1 MLLAGALGATVLFL
15 VCLISARPEVVA
27 VPIAVIAVVAIGWA
41 VRYTAVHPAWLVCP
55 LVLVELFTGAWFLS
69 GPLRAVFHYGLI
81 ALFCL
86 PLLPTAWR
94 ERSFARGGFRLYAAY
109 FLWAAITVTYSLAPA
124 FSAGRLL
131 NAVMVFGAL
140 SVIASQVNDRED
152 IPAMLVALL
161 LGCAIVVA
169 VVALSAVALPK
180 SITWV
185 APADSSGDVVR
196 FSGIFNGP
204 NDVGELML
212 VTAGCAAALWPSV
225 GRQRRWLLAA
235 LAAVAL
241 GAAAMADS
249 RTPFVALAVGASCYL
264 IWRYRARAVVVLLLI
279 ALAAS
284 VVRFGINADGYLAR
298 GDVGT
303 LTGRT
308 EIWDFAAGEIE
319 RRPLTGYGY
328 EVAGAILD
336 SRYFPLWWGPWD
348 EGPHSSLH
356 NGYIDRAIGVG
367 LPATLLWLFIVLRPW
382 YDVLR
387 RPDDRWGLKRVAFFM
402 VIPLLIHN
410 LAEAS
415 VGDFIGPVGLGFGL
429 VWALAERSRMVF
441 GEQDAARRRKEYAQA
456 PPAVAALMGGLLAMF
471 ALIAIPLTAQAQ
483 IAADVTHFTT
493 LPPHAA
499 LPSAGHCA
507 QAVRASA
514 TSWEPRPGNYA
525 ANHAVPTAEQL
536 AGFHRAPIK
545 GRFAPV
551 TDFLRVDGNFT
562 GTTDQILRWGACKW
576 GIDEDVVRAEA
587 VAESHWRQDD
597 TGDSTGDRSLCPP
610 GHGFPGAWNGAICM
624 QSYGIMQM
632 KFHSF
637 GGWPLSKDSTPFNV
651 DFRLAYQ
658 RACMNGDINYLAQQA
673 PSAMYPRYPLGNTD
687 EMLWGC
693 MGDWFSGSWTDPG
706 ALQYIAEVKADL
718 AQRTWARPGF

>member
-1 MLLAGALGATVLFL
+1 MLVAGALGAAVLFL
-15 VCLISARPEVVA
+15 VCLISARPEVLV
-27 VPIAVIAVVAIGWA
+27 VPIAVIAVAAIGWA
-41 VRYTAVHPAWLVCP
+41 LRYTTAHPAWLVCP
-55 LVLVELFTGAWFLS
+55 LVLVELLTGAWFLS
-69 GPLRAVFHYGLI
+69 GPLRAVFHYGLV

-94 ERSFARGGFRLYAAY
+94 ERTFARGGFRLYTAY
-109 FLWAAITVTYSLAPA
+109 FFWAAITVSYSLAPA

-131 NAVMVFGAL
+131 NAAMVFGAL
-140 SVIASQVNDRED
+140 SVIVSRVNDRED

-169 VVALSAVALPK
+169 VVALSAVALPR

-185 APADSSGDVVR
+185 VPTGSSDDVVR

-212 VTAGCAAALWPSV
+212 VTAGCAAALWPAA
-225 GRQRRWLLAA
+225 GRRRRWLLAA
-235 LAAVAL
+235 VVAVAL
-241 GAAAMADS
+241 GAGALADS
-249 RTPFVALAVGASCYL
+249 RTPFAALAVGASCYL
-264 IWRYRARAVVVLLLI
+264 VWRYRARAVVILVLI
-279 ALAAS
+279 ALAGS
-284 VVRFGINADGYLAR
+284 VVRFGLNADGYLAR

-308 EIWDFAAGEIE
+308 EIWGFAAGEIA

-356 NGYIDRAIGVG
+356 NGYIDRAVGVG
-367 LPATLLWLFIVLRPW
+367 IPAALLWLFIVLRPW
-382 YDVLR
+382 YDVIR

-402 VIPLLIHN
+402 VIPMLVHN

-415 VGDFIGPVGLGFGL
+415 VGDFIGPVGLCFGL

-441 GEQDAARRRKEYAQA
+441 REQDAARRRREYAQA
-456 PPAVAALMGGLLAMF
+456 PPAVAALMGGLLAVLATI
-471 ALIAIPLTAQAQ
+471 ALPLTAHAQA
-483 IAADVTHFTT
+483 AASAAHFAT

-499 LPSAGHCA
+499 LPSGGRCA
-507 QAVRASA
+507 QAVRAGA
-514 TSWEPRPGNYA
+514 NSWEPRPGNDA
-525 ANHAVPTAEQL
+525 ANHTVPSFAQL
-536 AGFHRAPIK
+536 AAFHLAPIK
-545 GRFAPV
+545 GRFAPA

-597 TGDSTGDRSLCPP
+597 TGDSTSDLSLCPP
-610 GHGFPGAWNGAICM
+610 GQGFPGSWNGSTCM

-632 KFHSF
+632 KFRSF
-637 GGWPLSKDSTPFNV
+637 GGWPLAKDSTPFNV

-658 RACMNGDINYLAQQA
+658 RACMNGDINYLARLA
-673 PSAMYPRYPLGNTD
+673 PAANYPSYPMGSTD

-693 MGDWFSGSWTDPG
+693 MGDWFSGSWTDAG
-706 ALQYIAEVKADL
+706 ALKYIAEVKADL
-718 AQRTWARPGF
+718 AQRTWTRPGF